1 MLSDGE
7 LLKLKNE
14 GVSTRLELKP
24 STSQGRS
31 IKRAICAFA
40 NDLENRGF
48 GVVMVGWEDDGSC
61 RGINDPDKAQKK
73 LSDWALGGE
82 IHPRPDV
89 DIYHRV
95 FDGCSVVVVEVR
107 PHSEPHVRFGGQ
119 AWVRIGTTNRGATP
133 DQECRLAER
142 RRGGDRP
149 FDLRPASRAGLGDL
163 DMEYFEREYLVNAV
177 APQVLEENRRTTTDQ
192 LRALRFLSEESVNN
206 GALLVLGLDA
216 RSFIPGAYVQ
226 FLRIDGTQLGDPIR
240 NDKTL
245 SGNVPQV
252 MNKLDELIDV
262 HVQVAVDIEGG
273 NRDTR
278 HPDYPVVAL
287 QQLVRNSLIHRTYEA
302 SNAPVRLYWFNDRV
316 EIHNPGGLYGQVTRE
331 NFGKGVTDYRNPLIA
346 EAMRILGYIQQ
357 FGYGI
362 PLARRR
368 LRENGNPDPEFQFE
382 PTHVAVTVR
391 AAT

>member
-1 MLSDGE
+1 
-7 LLKLKNE
+7 
-14 GVSTRLELKP
+14 
-24 STSQGRS
+24 
-31 IKRAICAFA
+31 
-40 NDLENRGF
+40 
-48 GVVMVGWEDDGSC
+48 
-61 RGINDPDKAQKK
+61 
-73 LSDWALGGE
+73 
-82 IHPRPDV
+82 
-89 DIYHRV
+89 
-95 FDGCSVVVVEVR
+95 
-107 PHSEPHVRFGGQ
+107 
-119 AWVRIGTTNRGATP
+119 
-133 DQECRLAER
+133 
-142 RRGGDRP
+142 
-149 FDLRPASRAGLGDL
+149 
-163 DMEYFEREYLVNAV
+163 MEYFEREYLVNAV

-245 SGNVPQV
+245 SGNLPQV

-316 EIHNPGGLYGQVTRE
+316 EIHNPGGLYAQVTRE